1 VPAQTLR
8 RGCAV
13 LTAALATAAL
23 TACTAGGAGGAG
35 SAAGSAGHSLVP
47 GISGPPAIKPNPY
60 AGSIGDKVRPHI
72 TPSAVPLASSA
83 EPVSLPLDAYIQASV
98 QQSQTLDAAA
108 AQVAQRCTTAA
119 GFSFPV
125 QPKPDDQ
132 TLISQFLEHQ
142 DGGLASLTRA
152 RAYGF
157 QQPPGGLKLATKVVT
172 PLPSFASEQR
182 KHGTAW
188 ASALL
193 GSVPGARP
201 GSSPLGCLRAANT
214 LVFGNLNGNLELG
227 LVGNMLFEARDWA
240 DSDQQVLRVQRAWSA
255 CMAQH
260 RLSFKSTVDLEADRV
275 WPNPPT
281 RAEITT
287 AVADVRCNHQVNLTN
302 TYLTVEAAYQ
312 HAVLSQNMPDV
323 QQAQADFA
331 TMQQRAEQV
340 LALPAADVLR
350 LSRAQVAV
358 VSFLLVPRVHS
369 HDGT

>member
-1 VPAQTLR
+1 WPPRQPGPSSACSPGSTRGGAPARSSPPRPSGEAGTPGGRRPAGRRNGGPGRPGGRRLHRGEAVRPAPAHPGPEPRTWGPRVALPRTGAQPLQPPAAPVNLGVIVPAQTLR

-142 DGGLASLTRA
+142 DGGLASLTQA

-157 QQPPGGLKLATKVVT
+157 QQPPGG
-172 PLPSFASEQR
+172 
-182 KHGTAW
+182 
-188 ASALL
+188 
-193 GSVPGARP
+193 
-201 GSSPLGCLRAANT
+201 
-214 LVFGNLNGNLELG
+214 
-227 LVGNMLFEARDWA
+227 
-240 DSDQQVLRVQRAWSA
+240 
-255 CMAQH
+255 
-260 RLSFKSTVDLEADRV
+260 
-275 WPNPPT
+275 
-281 RAEITT
+281 
-287 AVADVRCNHQVNLTN
+287 
-302 TYLTVEAAYQ
+302 
-312 HAVLSQNMPDV
+312 
-323 QQAQADFA
+323 
-331 TMQQRAEQV
+331 
-340 LALPAADVLR
+340 
-350 LSRAQVAV
+350 
-358 VSFLLVPRVHS
+358 
-369 HDGT
+369 

>member
-1 VPAQTLR
+1 LR

-13 LTAALATAAL
+13 LTATLATAVL
-23 TACTAGGAGGAG
+23 TACAASGAGGAG
-35 SAAGSAGHSLVP
+35 SAAGSASHSLVP

-72 TPSAVPLASSA
+72 APSAVPPASSA

-119 GFSFPV
+119 GFSFPIRP
-125 QPKPDDQ
+125 QPDDQ

-142 DGGLASLTRA
+142 DGGLASLTQA

-227 LVGNMLFEARDWA
+227 LVDLHDRGELGRVRDRILLLCHA
-240 DSDQQVLRVQRAWSA
+240 LSMPA
-255 CMAQH
+255 H
-260 RLSFKSTVDLEADRV
+260 R
-275 WPNPPT
+275 
-281 RAEITT
+281 
-287 AVADVRCNHQVNLTN
+287 
-302 TYLTVEAAYQ
+302 
-312 HAVLSQNMPDV
+312 PDDEWCG
-323 QQAQADFA
+323 A
-331 TMQQRAEQV
+331 
-340 LALPAADVLR
+340 
-350 LSRAQVAV
+350 
-358 VSFLLVPRVHS
+358 VPRSVPRRYS
-369 HDGT
+369 AT